1 VLLAAAP
8 AADAASCNS
17 ASHNITLTN
26 GRVMPGSGTTATS
39 FTFSVVYQDSRG
51 CAPSEAT
58 VHVPLVGAYPLTGTG
73 TNYRAGVTFQ
83 RTLKL
88 PAGSHAYNFTFTSG
102 SGNGIKSASLSVVS
116 PAKVAVSL
124 PATPVPTPAPTPK
137 PVPKPTPKP
146 IPKPIP
152 TAVPVA
158 TAVPTPVPTAVPTLD
173 PTAVTSPSPSETQEP
188 ATGSG
193 SATSEPT
200 IAGEGLAPGSDGS
213 GDFGLPLARSAA
225 WLTATVGGL
234 AFFLVLMRRRSDE
247 PALADLPGPVVDGPR
262 HAFVQHAVAPETPPD
277 EVNLPRW
284 LRPSV
289 QAARG
294 RRR

>member
-1 VLLAAAP
+1 MLLAAAP
-8 AADAASCNS
+8 SAHAASCNS

-39 FTFSVVYQDSRG
+39 FTFSVVYQDSRD

-83 RTLKL
+83 RTVKL

-102 SGNGIKSASLSVVS
+102 SGNGTKSATLTVVS
-116 PAKVAVSL
+116 PAKVVVTL
-124 PATPVPTPAPTPK
+124 PATPVPTPVPPK
-137 PVPKPTPKP
+137 PTPKPTPKP
-146 IPKPIP
+146 IPIPQPIP
-152 TAVPVA
+152 TPIPPA

-173 PTAVTSPSPSETQEP
+173 PTAVTSPSFSESQEP

-200 IAGEGLAPGSDGS
+200 LAGEGLATGSDGP
-213 GDFGLPLARSAA
+213 GEFGLPLARGAA
-225 WLTATVGGL
+225 WLAATVGGL
-234 AFFLVLMRRRSDE
+234 AFFLVLMRRRDE
-247 PALADLPGPVVDGPR
+247 PAVADLSAPVAEGPR
-262 HAFVQHAVAPETPPD
+262 HPLVQHAVAPETPPD